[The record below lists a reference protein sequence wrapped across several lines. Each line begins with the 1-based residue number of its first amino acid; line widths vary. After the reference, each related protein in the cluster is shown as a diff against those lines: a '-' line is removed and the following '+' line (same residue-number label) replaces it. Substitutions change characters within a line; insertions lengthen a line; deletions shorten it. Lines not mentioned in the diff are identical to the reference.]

1 MKYADFVKKE
11 LFEKIAELSIEKDQ
25 FVKNP
30 GRDFSR
36 ERKLSFSTMIH
47 MIISMGS
54 EAIKDE
60 LHKWFHYNIDTAT
73 SSAFVQQ
80 RSKINPEAFKYLFDS
95 FNDSFKRHKKF
106 KGYYLLA
113 VDGTKITYQPNPKD
127 IDNFIRTGPDS
138 KGYNQFL
145 LNTVYDVLSRRYV
158 DVIIEPTIG
167 SNENKAFYDFV
178 DSYDYNEKAI
188 FIADRN
194 YEAYNSFAH
203 CIEHHKKFVIRAKD
217 INSSGIL
224 QSLKLPECNEFD
236 VDITLKIT
244 RRQTKEIKKDKSFKF
259 LPKNCTF
266 DYVEGKNIYPISFR
280 VVRFKLDDS
289 SYECIITN
297 LDRNEFSVEEIKE
310 LYHMRWGVETS
321 FRELKYAIGLLAF
334 HSKKAEFVKQE
345 IYARLILYNFC
356 EIITISVIVT
366 KKDRK
371 YEYQLNFT
379 RAIHICR
386 YFLNYLNESPPDVET
401 LISKELLPVRPGRK
415 DPRKVRFRSPVHFNY
430 RF

>member
-1 MKYADFVKKE
+1 M
-11 LFEKIAELSIEKDQ
+11 
-25 FVKNP
+25 
-30 GRDFSR
+30 
-36 ERKLSFSTMIH
+36 
-47 MIISMGS
+47 
-54 EAIKDE
+54 
-60 LHKWFHYNIDTAT
+60 
-73 SSAFVQQ
+73 
-80 RSKINPEAFKYLFDS
+80 
-95 FNDSFKRHKKF
+95 
-106 KGYYLLA
+106 
-113 VDGTKITYQPNPKD
+113 
-127 IDNFIRTGPDS
+127 
-138 KGYNQFL
+138 
-145 LNTVYDVLSRRYV
+145 
-158 DVIIEPTIG
+158 
-167 SNENKAFYDFV
+167 
-178 DSYDYNEKAI
+178 
-188 FIADRN
+188 
-194 YEAYNSFAH
+194 
-203 CIEHHKKFVIRAKD
+203 
-217 INSSGIL
+217 
-224 QSLKLPECNEFD
+224 
-236 VDITLKIT
+236 
-244 RRQTKEIKKDKSFKF
+244 
-259 LPKNCTF
+259 
-266 DYVEGKNIYPISFR
+266 EGKNIYPISFR